1 MTNASLCGEDSDA
14 DKVIRCDINFVS
26 TFVIPA
32 LLLLATYFY
41 GIYLFWGKQ
50 ENLENL
56 AEQVRN
62 LLYVPVCKYAN
73 VLYNVLF
80 IASKV

>member
-1 MTNASLCGEDSDA
+1 MTNASLCGEDSDT
-14 DKVIRCDINFVS
+14 DKVIRCDMNFVS

-62 LLYVPVCKYAN
+62 TLCACL
-73 VLYNVLF
+73 
-80 IASKV
+80 